1 MTTRGST
8 FFFFPFKKTSRH
20 QKSKNTN
27 NDDKRLTTLDGTS
40 DSTLDPKSFKKIETA
55 VSTAISGVVNRV
67 GINNNLTL
75 NMATIAAAASAA
87 AEEETFLV
95 ESSSPSVSATQSA
108 STTQPQPQSP
118 PIQLC
123 KHWLRSKS
131 CLYYNKGLCKFSH
144 PENYEIPKPGETKK
158 QKSQSNNNKQSGQS
172 QSQNNNP
179 NRHRSAGGR
188 LQTRNDA
195 RVAQLRCF
203 IATTINNGNG
213 NSNGNDDTT
222 NILEKCNV
230 LDVAGGKGELAFQ
243 LLNLN
248 NVQSCYVVDPRPL
261 KLDRFQRRL
270 QKGYYHRSSTIIQT
284 DIIRNQDLIERNV
297 DHLYCFF
304 SNELW
309 VEDKHNKEEDGDDGD
324 NKNQQDNKEEEEPQE
339 EQQSRKIEFDK
350 NIYKS
355 KGWIWPPVGDDNNE
369 HDAYGK
375 NCNSSSKTTKAT
387 KKKKKNDDATKTAE
401 AKLLKSNEN
410 GKAND
415 AIITTGENET
425 KIVTT
430 TAPNTNSKN
439 NYNDTQHEQ
448 QHLQS
453 SIPTY
458 QYALDV
464 VSKCNLIVGMHPDQA
479 VDAIIDAALYKNI
492 SFFVVPCCTY
502 SREFPNRRIPLI
514 KTNNTVDNDNDNK
527 KDNENEN
534 GNGNRKTQQQKTT
547 TKVVTTYD
555 ELLQYLENKSSDIK
569 RHVLP
574 FEGRNV
580 CLYRVVV

>member
-1 MTTRGST
+1 MVT
-8 FFFFPFKKTSRH
+8 
-20 QKSKNTN
+20 
-27 NDDKRLTTLDGTS
+27 
-40 DSTLDPKSFKKIETA
+40 
-55 VSTAISGVVNRV
+55 
-67 GINNNLTL
+67 
-75 NMATIAAAASAA
+75 AAAAAA
-87 AEEETFLV
+87 AEETVLV
-95 ESSSPSVSATQSA
+95 ESSSASSSPSPSPSA
-108 STTQPQPQSP
+108 STTPQPLVV
-118 PIQLC
+118 QLC
-123 KHWLRSKS
+123 KHWLKSKS
-131 CLYYNKGLCKFSH
+131 CLYHNKGLCKFSH

-158 QKSQSNNNKQSGQS
+158 QQSRRQSQRSQS

-203 IATTINNGNG
+203 IATTINNMNSNGNGNGNRNG
-213 NSNGNDDTT
+213 NSN
-222 NILEKCNV
+222 ILEQWNV

-284 DIIRNQDLIERNV
+284 DIIRNQQDIERNV

-309 VEDKHNKEEDGDDGD
+309 IDEDDDKDKDNSNIKEEEDDGD
-324 NKNQQDNKEEEEPQE
+324 ENKDQQDNKEEQKEEE
-339 EQQSRKIEFDK
+339 GQSRKIEFDK
-350 NIYKS
+350 NIYKA

-369 HDAYGK
+369 HDSYCKG
-375 NCNSSSKTTKAT
+375 CDSSSSRTTTTTT
-387 KKKKKNDDATKTAE
+387 KKKKNKRENDDATKTDTTE
-401 AKLLKSNEN
+401 AKLWKSNEN
-410 GKAND
+410 DSKAND
-415 AIITTGENET
+415 AITTDEKEIE
-425 KIVTT
+425 IVTT
-430 TAPNTNSKN
+430 TAPTTSNNNDDNNKN
-439 NYNDTQHEQ
+439 NYNNTQHQQ
-448 QHLQS
+448 QHVQS
-453 SIPTY
+453 SIPTF
-458 QYALDV
+458 QYAVDV

-514 KTNNTVDNDNDNK
+514 TTANTTTDDN
-527 KDNENEN
+527 NENEDENEKDNNEN
-534 GNGNRKTQQQKTT
+534 GKTHQQQKTA
-547 TKVVTTYD
+547 TKLVTTYD

-580 CLYRVVV
+580 CLYRVVI